1 MRRIA
6 VIVILLVVFSGL
18 QTASSQTAQEDD
30 WTFIFYMGG
39 DGEPCNISDQ
49 VDMDIE
55 ELSSVPLR
63 DEINLIILSDEKDD
77 GNTRLTEIKDG
88 KVNEMSLKSIEP
100 SWERELDLSHRSTL
114 RSYVEWAVEQYPA
127 EHYMLN
133 LWGHGKSW
141 KGMPLE
147 DHELLT
153 LDEMDHALS
162 GQTFDI
168 IGFDAC
174 TMGCFETY
182 YQLKEHA
189 EIIIASEMEETI
201 EGWPYDLILKRI
213 VEEDELVPEEL
224 SKLIIEEY
232 VDWSERYSGVPSG
245 LTAVRTDELPVEE
258 LDDFSEQLTLS
269 LPYYFDEVEDARL
282 HATSYLPYPFPKD
295 LYHFSE
301 LVDSNIKYSYLDQA
315 CVRLQDG
322 IENSIISHQ
331 LIPVEGGRNIS
342 NSHGYGISIPRAGPI
357 SSYDS
362 LDIMLTGWDDWLDF
376 YSTQTSL
383 RDPPKLQMTVTQTG
397 ETAKISIT
405 HDSDEFKLEVLED
418 GQPIY
423 SETFTEKQKTIN
435 IDVGLGEYIVESYI
449 YGEDGLYN
457 HKYTSFNLSS
467 TFTIQG
473 RLRAGK
479 ETTLKVF
486 NTRTNRTRNF
496 TIEPGDYQIGL
507 GMPYFCE
514 QGDELRLTYSTDGS
528 KKEETVIVEGESFQ
542 QDIDIGYVISLG
554 LWMMISQIL
563 LLGMLAVVY
572 LKRKTQPRPWEG

>member
-18 QTASSQTAQEDD
+18 QAVSSQTAQEDD

-39 DGEPCNISDQ
+39 DGEPSNISDQ

-77 GNTRLTEIKDG
+77 DDTRLMEIKDG

-114 RSYVEWAVEQYPA
+114 RSYVEWAVEKYPA
-127 EHYMLN
+127 EHYMMN

-141 KGMPLE
+141 KGMPME

-201 EGWPYDLILKRI
+201 EGWPYDLILERI
-213 VEEDELVPEEL
+213 VKEDELLPEDL
-224 SKLIIEEY
+224 SRLIIEEY
-232 VDWSERYSGVPSG
+232 VDWSERYSGVSSG
-245 LTAVRTDELPVEE
+245 LTAVRTDKIPEKE
-258 LDDFSEQLTLS
+258 LDYFAEQLTLS
-269 LPYYFDEVEDARL
+269 LPYYFNDIEDARL
-282 HATSYLPYPFPKD
+282 HATSYQPYPFPKD
-295 LYHFSE
+295 LYHFTQ
-301 LVDSNIKYSYLDQA
+301 LVDSNIKYSKLDQA
-315 CVRLQDG
+315 CVELQRG

-331 LIPVEGGRNIS
+331 LIPVEGGRNITD
-342 NSHGYGISIPRAGPI
+342 SHGYGISIPRAGPI

-362 LDIMLTGWDDWLDF
+362 LDITLLEWDDWLDF

-383 RDPPKLQMTVTQTG
+383 RNPPKLQMIVEQTG
-397 ETAKISIT
+397 ETANISIT
-405 HDSDEFKLEVLED
+405 HDSEEFMLTVQQD
-418 GQPIY
+418 GEAIY
-423 SETFTEKQKTIN
+423 SETFEEKKKTVTIN
-435 IDVGLGEYIVESYI
+435 IGLGEYIVESYI
-449 YGEDGLYN
+449 YEEDGLYN

-473 RLRAGK
+473 RLKVGK
-479 ETTLKVF
+479 DTSLKVF
-486 NTRTNRTRNF
+486 NTRTNKTRNF
-496 TIEPGDYQIGL
+496 TIEPGEYRIEL

-514 QGDELRLTYSTDGS
+514 EGDELRLTYSTDGS
-528 KKEETVIVEGESFQ
+528 KKEETVIVKGDSIQ
-542 QDIDIGYVISLG
+542 QDVDLGYILSLG
-554 LWMMISQIL
+554 LWLMISQAIF
-563 LLGMLAVVY
+563 LAMIAAVY
-572 LKRKTQPRPWEG
+572 FKRRKHPWES